1 VKQWKVAVG
10 QAGGPTAVLNASLAG
25 FVGAAAPEL
34 QVAAIECGFQGLCE
48 DRLQDLDQSAVEQII
63 RYRDVPGACL
73 GAGRWPM
80 SAEQFARCVD
90 HLRSRDIRRLAMI
103 GGNGTMR
110 ACRKLEL
117 AAAEMGYPLTVV
129 GIPKTV
135 DNDLP
140 DMDHSPGF
148 GSAAK
153 YVALSVRDIGG
164 DLWAMR
170 NFEQVRIIE
179 TMGRN
184 VGWLT
189 AASAFL
195 KTRPEDPPHLV
206 YLPERPF
213 AVESFLQDV
222 RRVVERVGCAVVV
235 VSEGLRGAD
244 GKVLAE
250 LTLRQEQGRQVLGGV
265 GQYLAQQ
272 VRDQLGYA
280 SRSELLGMNQ
290 RCAAYAVSEQDREEA
305 EQLGVRAAEWLKSAL
320 NSSDGSSMMTL
331 RRNHSPGQPYA
342 YRIDPLPLGEVADR
356 EKPVPNEFLDIPA
369 SGQGSAM
376 PNEKFR
382 EWLKP
387 ILGDEIA
394 AYPPL
399 LKPISAIK
407 NR

>member
-25 FVGAAAPEL
+25 FVAAAAPEL
-34 QVAAIECGFQGLCE
+34 HVIAIECGFQGLCE
-48 DRLQDLDQSAVEQII
+48 DRLRDLDQSAVEQII
-63 RYRDVPGACL
+63 HYKNVPGACL

-80 SAEQFARCVD
+80 TAERYDRCVD
-90 HLRSRDIRRLAMI
+90 HLRSRDIRLLAMI

-110 ACRKLEL
+110 ACRQLEL
-117 AAAEMGYPLTVV
+117 AAAKAGYPLTVV

-153 YVALSVRDIGG
+153 YVALSVRDIGN

-184 VGWLT
+184 VGWL
-189 AASAFL
+189 AASSAYL
-195 KTRPEDPPHLV
+195 KGYPEDPPHLV

-213 AVESFLQDV
+213 AVEMFLQDV

-235 VSEGLRGAD
+235 ASEGLRGAE

-272 VRDQLGYA
+272 VREQLGYA

-290 RCAAYAVSEQDREEA
+290 RCASFAVSEQDREEA
-305 EQLGVRAAEWLKSAL
+305 EQLGARAAEWLKGAAAESV
-320 NSSDGSSMMTL
+320 MITL
-331 RRNHSPGQPYA
+331 QRDHSPGQPYA
-342 YRIDPLPLGEVADR
+342 FQIGHMPLGEVSDR
-356 EKPVPNEFLDIPA
+356 EKPVPDEFLDMTAI
-369 SGQGSAM
+369 GSNHGAAM
-376 PNEKFR
+376 PNAKFR
-382 EWLKP
+382 KWLRP
-387 ILGDEIA
+387 LIGDEIA

-399 LKPISAIK
+399 LKS
-407 NR
+407 

>member
-25 FVGAAAPEL
+25 FVAAAAPEL
-34 QVAAIECGFQGLCE
+34 HVTAIECGFQGLCE
-48 DRLQDLDQSAVEQII
+48 DRLRNLDQSAVEQII
-63 RYRDVPGACL
+63 HYKNVPGACL

-80 SAEQFARCVD
+80 TAESFARCVD
-90 HLRSRDIRRLAMI
+90 HLRARDIRLLAMI

-110 ACRKLEL
+110 ACRQLEL
-117 AAAEMGYPLTVV
+117 AAAAAGYPLTVV

-148 GSAAK
+148 ASAAK

-189 AASAFL
+189 ASSAYL
-195 KTRPEDPPHLV
+195 KGSPEDPPHLV

-213 AVESFLQDV
+213 AVEMFLQDV
-222 RRVVERVGCAVVV
+222 RRVVDRIGCAVVV
-235 VSEGLRGAD
+235 ASEGLRGAD

-250 LTLRQEQGRQVLGGV
+250 LTLRPEQGRQVLGGV

-272 VRDQLGYA
+272 VREQLGYA

-290 RCAAYAVSEQDREEA
+290 RCASFAASDQDREEA
-305 EQLGVRAAEWLKSAL
+305 ERLGAHAAAWLKGAAA
-320 NSSDGSSMMTL
+320 GSVMMTL
-331 RRNHSPGQPYA
+331 QRGNSSGTSYD
-342 YRIDPLPLGEVADR
+342 YRIGHMPLGEVSDH
-356 EKPVPNEFLDIPA
+356 EKPVPDEFFETPA
-369 SGQGSAM
+369 NGSSQGSAM
-376 PNEKFR
+376 PNAKFR

-387 ILGDEIA
+387 LLGEEIA
-394 AYPPL
+394 ANPPL
-399 LKPISAIK
+399 LKL
-407 NR
+407 